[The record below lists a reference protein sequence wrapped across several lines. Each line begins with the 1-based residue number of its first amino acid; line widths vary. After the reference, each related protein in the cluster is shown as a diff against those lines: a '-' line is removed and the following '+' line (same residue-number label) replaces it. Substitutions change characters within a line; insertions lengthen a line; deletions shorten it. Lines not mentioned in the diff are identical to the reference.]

1 MSKVSE
7 ERTICGG
14 FKNKRRHSLPR
25 HLRMPS
31 QLKTCQFGYAAV
43 RGGVDGEALLYYI
56 LYDIFM
62 RGGMSWV
69 SVPFGWTM
77 KLKKC

>member
-1 MSKVSE
+1 
-7 ERTICGG
+7 
-14 FKNKRRHSLPR
+14 
-25 HLRMPS
+25 MPS
-31 QLKTCQFGYAAV
+31 RLKTCRFGYAAV
-43 RGGVDGEALLYYI
+43 WGEVDGEALLYYI